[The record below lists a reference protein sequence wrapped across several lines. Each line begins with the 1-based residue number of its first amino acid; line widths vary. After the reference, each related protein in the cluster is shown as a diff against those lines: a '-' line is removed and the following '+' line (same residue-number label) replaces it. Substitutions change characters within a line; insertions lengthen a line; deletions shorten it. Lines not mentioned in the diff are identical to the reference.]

1 MTLAMVAV
9 CELVRLAIGA
19 MSVVLFTLGGARY
32 MEGNLDRVRHE
43 IGSS

>member
-9 CELVRLAIGA
+9 CERVILAIGA
-19 MSVVLFTLGGARY
+19 VSDVLFTLGGARS
-32 MEGNLDRVRHE
+32 MEGNLDRVQRA

>member
-9 CELVRLAIGA
+9 CERVRLAIGA
-19 MSVVLFTLGGARY
+19 VLVALFTLGGARS
-32 MEGNLDRVRHE
+32 MEGNLDRVRCA